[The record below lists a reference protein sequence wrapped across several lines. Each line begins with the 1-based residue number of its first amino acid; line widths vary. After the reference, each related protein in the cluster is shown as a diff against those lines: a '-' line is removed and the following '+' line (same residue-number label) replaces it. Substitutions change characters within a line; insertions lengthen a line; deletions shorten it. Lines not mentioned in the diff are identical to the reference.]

1 MNATTCNHASGPSPC
16 ASSTAALPCAL
27 AAGAWLDDVEG
38 PPYDPDANASPW
50 LLAQRARLASE
61 RQAEALALRPVGEQ
75 AADPS
80 VVGCCS
86 RAVAAPGN
94 RATQRIEE
102 TICPEHGRRER
113 GRL

>member
-27 AAGAWLDDVEG
+27 AAGAWLDEIEG
-38 PPYDPDANASPW
+38 SPYDPDANASGW
-50 LLAQRARLASE
+50 LKMQLARPTSE
-61 RQAEALALRPVGEQ
+61 RQDEALALRDPGEH

-80 VVGCCS
+80 VVGCCP
-86 RAVAAPGN
+86 RAIAAPTN
-94 RATQRIEE
+94 ASTQRIEE
-102 TICPEHGRRER
+102 TFCDVHGRRER